1 MIYLTLEG
9 DFLVSTIK
17 IDDELKEE
25 LTLIQSRTEKSP
37 SYNEI
42 VRNAVKIQTLTPILL
57 KYIYSR
63 IDDWNPYDVLS
74 WFYDEHKTP
83 MDTELVEAYA
93 ELIMDTG
100 RA

>member
-1 MIYLTLEG
+1 M
-9 DFLVSTIK
+9 STIK
-17 IDDELKEE
+17 IDEELKEE
-25 LTLIQSRTEKSP
+25 LTLIQSRIEKSP

-57 KYIYSR
+57 KYIYSK

-74 WFYDEHKTP
+74 WFYKENKTP
-83 MDTELVEAYA
+83 MDTGLVEAYA
-93 ELIMDTG
+93 ELIMDAG